1 MNDETRLDR
10 RLPQVLAD
18 LGAGRSPDYTES
30 ILARTA
36 ATRQRPGWV
45 FPERWLPMSA
55 LTQRMAAVPRFSW
68 RAAVVIALLVLA
80 LAAAALYAGSQQRR
94 LPAPFGPAANGGI
107 PYVSGGDLFIGD
119 PVTGMTRL
127 LVGGPEDDAYP
138 QFSPD
143 GTHVAFIRD
152 VGDAAIKPVDIY
164 VVRDDGSD
172 LRKITPEPLLD
183 VAAISW
189 TPDGRGIAV
198 VSPLDAGTDKLVIY
212 DSAGSGSSKTIAT
225 VPGMDFVQFRP
236 PAGDA
241 LLYRVGER
249 GASGLYAMDADG
261 SHVHPLVLSSS
272 PGDNDYWGG
281 ATWSADGSR
290 IFYTR
295 PFAQPTSTG
304 ACCSLWVMNAD
315 GSDPRQFIPND
326 GTAWDGQPTVS
337 PDGRKVAF
345 WNGHVSVAPV
355 DGTGPVI
362 QTGPELQ
369 GTRHWVWSP
378 DSSKILMIPDDGA
391 TQAYLLDPNG
401 GPWTTV
407 PWNSETDLDW
417 QRVAGD

>member
-55 LTQRMAAVPRFSW
+55 LTQRMTAVPRLSW
-68 RAAVVIALLVLA
+68 RAVAVIALIVLA
-80 LAAAALYAGSQQRR
+80 LASAALYAGSRQRH
-94 LPAPFGPAANGGI
+94 LPTPFGPAANGGI
-107 PYVSGGDLFIGD
+107 PYVSGGDVFVGD
-119 PVTGMTRL
+119 PVTGKTRL
-127 LVGGPEDDAYP
+127 LIGGPEADAYP

-152 VGDAAIKPVDIY
+152 VGDATVKPVDIY
-164 VVRDDGSD
+164 VVQDDGSD
-172 LRKITPEPLLD
+172 LRKITPEPLRD
-183 VAAISW
+183 VASISW
-189 TPDGRGIAV
+189 TPDSRGIAV
-198 VSPLDAGTDKLVIY
+198 VSSLDAATSKLDVY
-212 DSAGSGSSKTIAT
+212 DSAGTGSIRTIAT

-241 LLYRVGER
+241 LLYRVNDR
-249 GASGLYAMDADG
+249 GAAGLYAMDADG
-261 SHVHPLVLSSS
+261 SHVRPLVLSSH

-315 GSDPRQFIPND
+315 GSDPREFIPND

-337 PDGRKVAF
+337 PDGKMVAF
-345 WNGHVSVAPV
+345 WNGHVSVVRV

-378 DSSKILMIPDDGA
+378 DSSKILMIPDDGG